1 MRKIVTVVTGVALGA
16 SGMLLAGPALAA
28 AGAPAAATAVTSR
41 VDRVKQALTGLVT
54 DGTLTQAQADKV
66 ATTLGTQDAGGR
78 RGHGPGMA
86 GAGGPRRGAD
96 LDAAAK
102 ALGTTTA
109 DLRTALQGGK
119 TLAQVAAD
127 RGVPVATLVTALVDA
142 EKAELAQAVK
152 DGRLTQAQADQRSA
166 DLTARVTD
174 RVNGVRPAH
183 EHDGG
188 TVLPGP
194 EQSPGS

>member
-1 MRKIVTVVTGVALGA
+1 MRKKIATVVAGVALGA

-28 AGAPAAATAVTSR
+28 AGAPDAAAAVTSR

-66 ATTLGTQDAGGR
+66 ATTLGNADLGGR
-78 RGHGPGMA
+78 GGHGPG
-86 GAGGPRRGAD
+86 GFGPGGGPGRGAD

-102 ALGTTTA
+102 ALGVTAA
-109 DLRTALQGGK
+109 DLRTALQGGR

-127 RGVPVATLVTALVDA
+127 KRVPVATLVTALVDA

-152 DGRLTQAQADQRSA
+152 DGRLTQAQADQRGA

-174 RVNGVRPAH
+174 RVNATRPAR
-183 EHDGG
+183 G
-188 TVLPGP
+188 THLPGP
-194 EQSPGS
+194 EQAPGG